1 MNLSRGCTS
10 RFLSNTKRSGV
21 LDGLGRE
28 LVWFLSV
35 DGRWT
40 GRLSGVA
47 KPGSPEYLILSIG
60 SGSSLSMA
68 SVSLSLFV
76 SGASPSSSSMSMSSL
91 QPSRLKELSKRQIVD
106 TGVGL
111 TGVGE
116 IGYTNGRIDGDWF
129 ERCTSSHEHGTGFV
143 AC

>member
-28 LVWFLSV
+28 LAWFLSV
-35 DGRWT
+35 DGRRT

-47 KPGSPEYLILSIG
+47 KLGSSEYSIPSIG
-60 SGSSLSMA
+60 SGPPLSMV
-68 SVSLSLFV
+68 SISLSLSV
-76 SGASPSSSSMSMSSL
+76 SGSSPSSSSMSMSSL
-91 QPSRLKELSKRQIVD
+91 QPSRLKELSKRQMVD

-111 TGVGE
+111 KGIGE
-116 IGYTNGRIDGDWF
+116 IGYTNGRIDGDWS
-129 ERCTSSHEHGTGFV
+129 ERCTSSHEHGTGFE